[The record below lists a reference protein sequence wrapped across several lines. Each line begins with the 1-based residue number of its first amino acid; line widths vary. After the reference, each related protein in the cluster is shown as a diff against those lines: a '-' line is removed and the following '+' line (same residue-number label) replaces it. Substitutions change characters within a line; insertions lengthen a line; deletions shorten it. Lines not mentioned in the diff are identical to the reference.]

1 MTGLKTGALQVVAQM
16 RHLTMSK
23 LLKLKG
29 SLVEAGGVE
38 PPSHP

>member
-16 RHLTMSK
+16 RRLTMDK
-23 LLKLKG
+23 LLKSQG

-38 PPSHP
+38 PPSRP